1 MKRKLLALA
10 ALAAASAPAFAELPT
25 SVSTS
30 ISTAYADV
38 GTALGLMIVGGAVVW
53 GTKKV
58 LGLFG
63 R

>member
-10 ALAAASAPAFAELPT
+10 ALAAASAPAFAELPAG
-25 SVSTS
+25 VEAS
-30 ISTAYADV
+30 IQGAYTDAAAAV
-38 GTALGLMIVGGAVVW
+38 GLMIIGAALIFAA
-53 GTKKV
+53 KKV